1 MSDIKQDVRPIHA
14 GMLING
20 EWTSHNDRIEVR
32 NPAHPSEIVG
42 TIGRGTVEHIDAAVA
57 AAKAAQV
64 KWAKLKYS
72 ERAAVLAEMLKRVE
86 AGLDERAALYVRE
99 NGKTLREAKGELT
112 GVSNRQKLTLSF
124 AEQLD
129 NDIAMPDPNGRTYIK
144 RRPFGVVVSI
154 VPWNSPVSL
163 AFSQIVAALLAGNA
177 VVLKPPESCPLAL
190 IETVKLAA
198 HGLAPGLL
206 NLVTGLP
213 TEIGERLTTHPDVGK
228 IGFTGSIPAAR
239 KIMANAAGTIKGLT
253 LELGGND
260 PAIVLDDSVLQDEI
274 MQRMVTTI
282 YRMSGQVCMAVKRIY
297 VPAKMQDQFIDA
309 YKKTAARVVV
319 GDGLDPAVTMG
330 PQHAKAGQQRGVDI
344 VAEAK
349 KRGANVIDVG
359 SIKDDALFHEGYFM
373 QPVVVTNAPDDS
385 RLVAEE
391 QFCPAVP
398 VITYD
403 DLDDAIARAND
414 TIFGLGA
421 SVWGK
426 DADRALDVGARLEA
440 GTVWVNTHGTDHINR
455 MAPYGGIKQSGI
467 GRRAGLDGIL
477 EYSQSQTFT
486 SYEPAAKS

>member
-1 MSDIKQDVRPIHA
+1 MGEADIFRARRDPGRHA
-14 GMLING
+14 
-20 EWTSHNDRIEVR
+20 
-32 NPAHPSEIVG
+32 
-42 TIGRGTVEHIDAAVA
+42 
-57 AAKAAQV
+57 
-64 KWAKLKYS
+64 
-72 ERAAVLAEMLKRVE
+72 E

-112 GVSNRQKLTLSF
+112 GVPNRQKLPLTF

-129 NDIAMPDPNGRTYIK
+129 KDIDISDPNGRTKIR

-163 AFSQIVAALLAGNA
+163 AFSQIVSALLAGNS

-198 HGLAPGLL
+198 EGLPPGLL
-206 NLVTGLP
+206 NLITGLP
-213 TEIGERLTTHPDVGK
+213 ADIGERLTSHPDVGK

-239 KIMANAAGTIKGLT
+239 KIMANASGTIKGLT

-260 PAIVLDDSVLQDEI
+260 PAIVLDDSVLADDV

-282 YRMSGQVCMAVKRIY
+282 YRMSGQVCMAIKRIY
-297 VPAKMQDQFIDA
+297 VPKAMQGQFVEAFTKNATRIVA
-309 YKKTAARVVV
+309 
-319 GDGLDPAVTMG
+319 GDGLDPDVTMG
-330 PQHAKAGQQRGVDI
+330 PQHTAVGQARGLEIVQDAMQRGATVH
-344 VAEAK
+344 
-349 KRGANVIDVG
+349 NVG
-359 SIKDDALFHEGYFM
+359 SVKDYDVFRDGYFM
-373 QPVVVTNAPDDS
+373 HPSLVTGAPDDS
-385 RLVAEE
+385 RIVAEE

-398 VITYD
+398 VLTYD

-421 SVWGK
+421 SVWSK
-426 DADRALDVGARLEA
+426 DADRGLDIGAKLEA

>member
-1 MSDIKQDVRPIHA
+1 MSETIQVDRPIHA

-20 EWTSHNDRIEVR
+20 EWTAHNDRIEVR
-32 NPAHPSEIVG
+32 NPARPGEMVG
-42 TIGRGTVEHIDAAVA
+42 TIGRGTNEHVDAAVA
-57 AAKAAQV
+57 AAKAAQP

-72 ERAAVLAEMLKRVE
+72 ERAAILADMLKRLE
-86 AGLDERAALYVRE
+86 AGIDDRAVLYVRE

-112 GVSNRQKLTLSF
+112 GVPNRQKLTLSF
-124 AEQLD
+124 ADQLD
-129 NDIAMPDPNGRTYIK
+129 TDIDISDPNGRTKIR

-163 AFSQIVAALLAGNA
+163 AFSQIVSALLAGNS

-198 HGLAPGLL
+198 QGLPPGLL
-206 NLVTGLP
+206 NLITGIP
-213 TEIGERLTTHPDVGK
+213 ADIGERLTSHPDVGK

-239 KIMANAAGTIKGLT
+239 KIMANASGTIKGLT

-260 PAIVLDDSVLQDEI
+260 PAVVLDDSVLADDV

-282 YRMSGQVCMAVKRIY
+282 YRMSGQVCMAIKRIY
-297 VPAKMQDQFIDA
+297 VPTAMQSQFVDA
-309 YKKTAARVVV
+309 FTKSAARIIA

-330 PQHAKAGQQRGVDI
+330 PQHTAAGQSRGIEILDDAMQRGATVHSVGGVKDY
-344 VAEAK
+344 
-349 KRGANVIDVG
+349 DVFR
-359 SIKDDALFHEGYFM
+359 KGYFM
-373 QPVVVTNAPDDS
+373 HPSLVTGAPDNS

-398 VITYD
+398 VLTYD
-403 DLDDAIARAND
+403 DVDEALARAND

-421 SVWGK
+421 SVWSN
-426 DADRALDVGARLEA
+426 DPDRGLEVGARLEA

-455 MAPYGGIKQSGI
+455 MAPYGGVKQSGI

-486 SYEPAAKS
+486 SYEPSAKS